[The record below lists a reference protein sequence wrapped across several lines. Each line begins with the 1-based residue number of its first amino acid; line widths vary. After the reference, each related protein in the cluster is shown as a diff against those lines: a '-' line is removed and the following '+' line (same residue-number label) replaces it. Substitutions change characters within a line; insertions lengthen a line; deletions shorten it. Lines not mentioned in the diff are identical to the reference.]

1 MFHPIV
7 NDLLGFDPLVLKRM
21 LTEEE
26 EGLKKRKV
34 ADAVCESLMAGSAS
48 IRGFKDRPDPNKAVD
63 SDAAAAEEAGNWNE
77 DPNETADA
85 RAERLKME
93 KECLAKARRL
103 AKACAHLLR

>member
-7 NDLLGFDPLVLKRM
+7 NDLLGFDPLVLKRV

-48 IRGFKDRPDPNKAVD
+48 IRGFKDRPDPNKAAA
-63 SDAAAAEEAGNWNE
+63 AAAAEEAENEE

-93 KECLAKARRL
+93 KECLAKTRRL